1 MKDEIGRDQGSII
14 TLEDITERKKAD
26 AHLQRISKL
35 VALGQLAAGIA
46 HEVRNPLSGITYVL
60 DDVHDYLQGDQDRR
74 SLIESAIKEVDRLDS
89 IVTGLLDFAQVN
101 RTEFS
106 SHNVNDILE
115 DALLWIKKQLWT

>member
-14 TLEDITERKKAD
+14 TLEDITERKKTD

-35 VALGQLAAGIA
+35 VALGQMAAGIA

-101 RTEFS
+101 RTEFY

-115 DALLWIKKQLWT
+115 DALLWVKKQLLT

>member
-46 HEVRNPLSGITYVL
+46 HEVRNPLSG
-60 DDVHDYLQGDQDRR
+60 
-74 SLIESAIKEVDRLDS
+74 A
-89 IVTGLLDFAQVN
+89 
-101 RTEFS
+101 
-106 SHNVNDILE
+106 SHMFWMMCMTTCKGTKIGA
-115 DALLWIKKQLWT
+115 ALLKVPLKK

>member
-14 TLEDITERKKAD
+14 TLEDITERKKTD

-35 VALGQLAAGIA
+35 VALGQMAAGIA

-115 DALLWIKKQLWT
+115 DALLWVKKQLWT